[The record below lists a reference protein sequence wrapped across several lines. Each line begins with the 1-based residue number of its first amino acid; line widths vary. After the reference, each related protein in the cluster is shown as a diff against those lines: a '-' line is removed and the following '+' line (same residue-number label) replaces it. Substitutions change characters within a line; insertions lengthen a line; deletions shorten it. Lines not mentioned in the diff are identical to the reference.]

1 MSPRNTISGCGMVGI
16 YQPSFF
22 FLRRYSARNARSAA
36 RLILP
41 EDPANAQLS
50 RVERR
55 VLRPADPGRA
65 HGLQHLHEG
74 PEDRAGADEQA
85 AAIECILS
93 GAHGTASSAAGGLR
107 HAMVNSGS
115 FVFSSRPSDSIT
127 NPSRW

>member
-22 FLRRYSARNARSAA
+22 FLRRYSARNAR
-36 RLILP
+36 
-41 EDPANAQLS
+41 N
-50 RVERR
+50 
-55 VLRPADPGRA
+55 
-65 HGLQHLHEG
+65 
-74 PEDRAGADEQA
+74 RAGADEQA

-93 GAHGTASSAAGGLR
+93 GAHGTTSSAAGGLR

-115 FVFSSRPSDSIT
+115 SVFSSRPSDSIT

>member
-41 EDPANAQLS
+41 ED
-50 RVERR
+50 
-55 VLRPADPGRA
+55 
-65 HGLQHLHEG
+65 
-74 PEDRAGADEQA
+74 RAGADEQA
-85 AAIECILS
+85 AAIECILP
-93 GAHGTASSAAGGLR
+93 GAHGTASSAAGGFR